1 MDFFRNNKKIIV
13 GFILVAVVLWMVGF
27 TVLATILS
35 MGK

>member
-13 GFILVAVVLWMVGF
+13 GFILAAVVIWMLGF
-27 TVLATILS
+27 SVIAAILS

>member
-13 GFILVAVVLWMVGF
+13 GFILVAVTLWMVGF
-27 TVLATILS
+27 TVIAAILS